1 MRKTIEFLAVVA
13 IVWCLFGVVIL
24 LFQGSGTVGSKPS
37 ISAPQDVL
45 EVSVKD
51 KEDVLLE
58 DVTAED
64 AEDGNLN
71 TSVFVES
78 ISPFDEEQCRT
89 VTYAVFDSDD
99 NLSQTT
105 RRIKY
110 KDYEAPKLILKK
122 SLDDSVAYDATQIFN
137 YFGAKSSVDGDISGK
152 VLISNINYAEDT
164 YSFTASVT
172 DSCGIT
178 SQLRFNVKQ
187 QMSYPT
193 MEIILTDYLIY
204 VQKGKSIDPKDYLE
218 SVTQGNVE
226 NKEALEN
233 VSVID
238 NYNANEPGMYEFV
251 YEVQGSGTNYGT
263 STLYVVVEE

>member
-1 MRKTIEFLAVVA
+1 MRKTIEFLAIVA
-13 IVWCLFGVVIL
+13 IVWCLFGVAIL

-110 KDYEAPKLILKK
+110 IDYEEPKIYLKRSLNA
-122 SLDDSVAYDATQIFN
+122 SLDLDTGDLIN
-137 YFGAKSSVDGDISGK
+137 YFKAKSSLDGDISGK
-152 VLISNINYAEDT
+152 LVVSNINYLNNL
-164 YSFTASVT
+164 YSFSVSVT
-172 DSCGIT
+172 DSCGYKSELNFKLERLNIDST
-178 SQLRFNVKQ
+178 LDIV
-187 QMSYPT
+187 
-193 MEIILTDYLIY
+193 LTDYLIY
-204 VQKGKSIDPKDYLE
+204 VKRGTKIDPIDYVE
-218 SVTQGNVE
+218 SVNQGSIESNDLISE
-226 NKEALEN
+226 IK
-233 VSVID
+233 VID
-238 NYNANEPGMYEFV
+238 DYKANEPGMYQFIYQV
-251 YEVQGSGTNYGT
+251 DGIGDNYGL